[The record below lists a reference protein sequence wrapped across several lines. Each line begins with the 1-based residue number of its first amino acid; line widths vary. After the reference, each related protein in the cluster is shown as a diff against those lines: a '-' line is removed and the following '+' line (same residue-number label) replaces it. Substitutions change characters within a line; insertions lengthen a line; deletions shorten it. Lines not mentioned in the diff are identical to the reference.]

1 MSRIVD
7 NLIAYRVLTMLVTPF
22 TDTKAFKLGIID
34 AKGNTL
40 RKTTELKTTEEREE
54 FTYLHRLVFN
64 IKKILLK
71 LPGGDSKIKN
81 IIAALWLIKE
91 YYQSGDR
98 TTSLLEGKLKTIVE
112 KLDEGV
118 ILVEEEVEVKR
129 FLQYISEDG
138 IGAVPTNTTAGV
150 AGLSKETGGPVIK
163 KKDIKKYQ
171 SMNRRPAPVETK
183 S

>member
-7 NLIAYRVLTMLVTPF
+7 NLIAYRVLSMLVTPF

-40 RKTTELKTTEEREE
+40 RKTSELKTSEEREE

-64 IKKILLK
+64 LKKILLK
-71 LPGGDSKIKN
+71 LPGGDSKLKN

-98 TTSLLEGKLKTIVE
+98 TTSLLESKLKNIIE

-118 ILVEEEVEVKR
+118 ILAEEEIEVKT
-129 FLQYISEDG
+129 FLQRITEEG
-138 IGAVPTNTTAGV
+138 EGGAPVNNTSGV
-150 AGLSKETGGPVIK
+150 SVDEPKIEK
-163 KKDIKKYQ
+163 KAIKKYRQ
-171 SMNRRPAPVETK
+171 FVRRNEIVK
-183 S
+183 

>member
-7 NLIAYRVLTMLVTPF
+7 NLIAYRVLSMLVTPF

-40 RKTTELKTTEEREE
+40 RKTSELKTTEEREE

-64 IKKILLK
+64 LKKILLK
-71 LPGGDSKIKN
+71 LPGGDTKLKN

-98 TTSLLEGKLKTIVE
+98 TTSLMEGKLKAIID

-118 ILVEEEVEVKR
+118 ILAEEEVEVKT
-129 FLQYISEDG
+129 FLQYISEEG
-138 IGAVPTNTTAGV
+138 GAVSTAPTNNTAGASV
-150 AGLSKETGGPVIK
+150 REPVIK

-171 SMNRRPAPVETK
+171 SMNRRSVPVEIK

>member
-7 NLIAYRVLTMLVTPF
+7 NLIAYRVLSMLVTPF

-40 RKTTELKTTEEREE
+40 RKTSELKTSEEREE

-64 IKKILLK
+64 LKKILLK
-71 LPGGDSKIKN
+71 LPGGDSKLKN

-98 TTSLLEGKLKTIVE
+98 TTSLLESKLKTIIE
-112 KLDEGV
+112 KLDEGI
-118 ILVEEEVEVKR
+118 ILAEEEIEVKT
-129 FLQYISEDG
+129 FLQRITEEG
-138 IGAVPTNTTAGV
+138 EGGAPVNNTSGV
-150 AGLSKETGGPVIK
+150 SVDEPKIEK
-163 KKDIKKYQ
+163 KAIKKYRQ
-171 SMNRRPAPVETK
+171 FVRRNEIVK
-183 S
+183 

>member
-7 NLIAYRVLTMLVTPF
+7 NLIAYRVLSMLVTPF

-40 RKTTELKTTEEREE
+40 RKTSELKTSEEREE

-64 IKKILLK
+64 LKKILLK
-71 LPGGDSKIKN
+71 LPGGDSKLKN

-98 TTSLLEGKLKTIVE
+98 TTSLLESKLKNIIE
-112 KLDEGV
+112 KLDEGI
-118 ILVEEEVEVKR
+118 ILAEEEIEVKT
-129 FLQYISEDG
+129 FLQRITEEG
-138 IGAVPTNTTAGV
+138 EGGAPVNNTSGV
-150 AGLSKETGGPVIK
+150 SVDEPKIEK
-163 KKDIKKYQ
+163 KAIKKYRQ
-171 SMNRRPAPVETK
+171 FVRRNEIVK
-183 S
+183 